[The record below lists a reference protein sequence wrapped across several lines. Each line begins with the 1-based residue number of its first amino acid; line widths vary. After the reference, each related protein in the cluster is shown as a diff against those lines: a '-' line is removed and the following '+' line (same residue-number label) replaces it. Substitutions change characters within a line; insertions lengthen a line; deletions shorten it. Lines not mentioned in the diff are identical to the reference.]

1 MKTIRRLIYGEVLV
15 SIALVALG
23 FLALFF
29 FFDLVDELQF
39 LGKNNGLPSS
49 LPTARDIY
57 QIRHALLYVGLLIP
71 NHLYELLPISV
82 LIGTIFVMA
91 RLAQSSEYTIL
102 RTSGLDP
109 WRALKLL
116 LGLGAFFV
124 VLSFVIGDYIAPV
137 SERTAQLLKARYQGT
152 VTVGQTGAWM
162 KEKQD
167 EGSYVVN
174 VKTLFSGNQMLG
186 VKIFGFDSKGLLAS
200 TLSAPTAS
208 FGEDGSW
215 ILKNVDRVDFSLSAA
230 SGLEPDAGTTVMPAA
245 NPKPEPT
252 RTSGVIRSQAE
263 SFRWPTE
270 ITQEM
275 VSVALL
281 KPERMG
287 TLDLFHYIQHLD
299 SNGQTAQRYE
309 IEFWKKVFYPLSCL
323 VMVILALPFAYLHF
337 RSGGIATYVFAG
349 VMIGIS
355 FFLLNN
361 VFGYIGNLQN
371 WQPWVAA
378 ATPGLLYMSISLGAF
393 GWLVLR
399 R

>member
-1 MKTIRRLIYGEVLV
+1 MKTIRRLIYGEVLR

-29 FFDLVDELQF
+29 FFDLVDELQY
-39 LGKNNGLPSS
+39 LGKNNGLPN
-49 LPTARDIY
+49 ANDVY
-57 QIRHALLYVGLLIP
+57 QIRHALLYVGLLLP

-116 LGLGAFFV
+116 LGLGTFFV
-124 VLSFVIGDYIAPV
+124 VLSFVVGDYVAPI
-137 SERTAQLLKARYQGT
+137 SERAAQLLKARYQSA
-152 VTVGQTGAWM
+152 VTVGQTGAWL
-162 KEKQD
+162 KEKQAYNT
-167 EGSYVVN
+167 YVAN
-174 VKTLFSGNQMLG
+174 VRTLSSRNEMQG
-186 VKIFGFDSKGLLAS
+186 VQIFEFDNKGLIVS
-200 TLSAPTAS
+200 TTKAATAL
-208 FGEDGSW
+208 FGEDDSW
-215 ILKNVDRVDFSLSAA
+215 HLKNAVRSEFVVPSS
-230 SGLEPDAGTTVMPAA
+230 TQ
-245 NPKPEPT
+245 NPRNQGK
-252 RTSGVIRSQAE
+252 SSVGVNRNVVE
-263 SFRWPTE
+263 TFRWPTE
-270 ITQEM
+270 ITSEM

-287 TLDLFHYIQHLD
+287 TLDLFNYIRHIEA
-299 SNGQTAQRYE
+299 NGQTAQRYE

-337 RSGGIATYVFAG
+337 RSGGIASYVFAG

-361 VFGYIGNLQN
+361 VFGYIGNLRN
-371 WQPWVAA
+371 WQPWLAA
-378 ATPGLLYMSISLGAF
+378 AAPGLFYMAISLGAF
-393 GWLVLR
+393 GWLVIR

>member
-1 MKTIRRLIYGEVLV
+1 MKTIRRLIYGEVLA
-15 SIALVALG
+15 SIALVAMG

-29 FFDLVDELQF
+29 FFDLVDELQY
-39 LGKNNGLPSS
+39 LGKNNGLP
-49 LPTARDIY
+49 TASDIY
-57 QIRHALLYVGLLIP
+57 QIRHALLYVGLLVP

-91 RLAQSSEYTIL
+91 RMAQSSEYTIL
-102 RTSGLDP
+102 RTSGLGP

-116 LGLGAFFV
+116 LSLGAFFV
-124 VLSFVIGDYIAPV
+124 VFSFLIGDYLAPL
-137 SERTAQLLKARYQGT
+137 SERTAQLLKAKYQGT
-152 VTVGQTGAWM
+152 ITVGQTGAWL
-162 KEKQD
+162 KEKQAYNT
-167 EGSYVVN
+167 YVAN
-174 VKTLFSGNQMLG
+174 VKTLSTRNEMLE
-186 VKIFGFDSKGLLAS
+186 VRIFEFDNKGLVVS
-200 TLSAPTAS
+200 TMQAVMAS
-208 FGEDGSW
+208 FGEDDSW
-215 ILKNVDRVDFSLSAA
+215 ILKKVTRAEFSVPSAIAAA
-230 SGLEPDAGTTVMPAA
+230 STDQRGLLKQTAGV
-245 NPKPEPT
+245 T
-252 RTSGVIRSQAE
+252 RSVIE

-287 TLDLFHYIQHLD
+287 TLDLFNYIRHLD
-299 SNGQTAQRYE
+299 HNGQTAQRYE

-337 RSGGIATYVFAG
+337 RSGGIAAYVFSG

-361 VFGYIGNLQN
+361 VFGYVGNLQN
-371 WQPWVAA
+371 WRPWLAA
-378 ATPGLLYMSISLGAF
+378 AAPGLLYMGISLGAF